1 MEPYQFHSGLNDIRM
16 QQNDHPGGDQRS
28 WNMMS
33 YLTLSYLIVVY
44 YPLII
49 HGLVKNP
56 QDFDDFPSDSKKPT
70 SMASSEISQL
80 HMFDHRKVLY
90 CILLYHILP
99 ISEGPRAQT
108 SFWEFPEVHLKGH
121 PNTWSRA
128 CIYNPTWNF
137 TTKEASVFGNALK
150 KARLLRG
157 FGHWSS
163 LHLGM
168 CTIFPSKD
176 QGKKHIIPQKDTQIF
191 PYSLCVG
198 FDFLFFLG
206 LVQTRACHQGDLYK
220 LNSGKLNHDLR
231 YPGKASC
238 IVSRMVLMYCVLF
251 VQIAQA
257 LCKTMQ
263 DLNYQVYP
271 GDLCRYGKL
280 WKETEH
286 HFATALVWLT
296 KSVGR
301 MWWHRVTPLV
311 LGDAKTF
318 TLRQD
323 CNTGWW
329 FGTFVIF
336 PYIGNNNPNWL
347 IFFRGVET
355 TNQNKKCRQYK

>member
-1 MEPYQFHSGLNDIRM
+1 MKMEPYQFHSGLNDIRM

-137 TTKEASVFGNALK
+137 TTKEASVFGNSLEKSEAIAWIRALEQSAPRYVHDISFK
-150 KARLLRG
+150 RPGEKTHHTPKGYTNISLL
-157 FGHWSS
+157 
-163 LHLGM
+163 
-168 CTIFPSKD
+168 
-176 QGKKHIIPQKDTQIF
+176 
-191 PYSLCVG
+191 
-198 FDFLFFLG
+198 
-206 LVQTRACHQGDLYK
+206 
-220 LNSGKLNHDLR
+220 
-231 YPGKASC
+231 
-238 IVSRMVLMYCVLF
+238 
-251 VQIAQA
+251 
-257 LCKTMQ
+257 
-263 DLNYQVYP
+263 
-271 GDLCRYGKL
+271 
-280 WKETEH
+280 
-286 HFATALVWLT
+286 
-296 KSVGR
+296 
-301 MWWHRVTPLV
+301 
-311 LGDAKTF
+311 
-318 TLRQD
+318 TLRR
-323 CNTGWW
+323 
-329 FGTFVIF
+329 I
-336 PYIGNNNPNWL
+336 
-347 IFFRGVET
+347 
-355 TNQNKKCRQYK
+355 